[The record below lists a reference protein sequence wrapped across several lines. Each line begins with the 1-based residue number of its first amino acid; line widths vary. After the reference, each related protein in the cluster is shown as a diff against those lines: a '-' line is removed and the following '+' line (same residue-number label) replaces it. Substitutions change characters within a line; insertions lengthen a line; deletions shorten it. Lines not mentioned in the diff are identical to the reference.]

1 MFGVEVPAQGRS
13 GGSDVIVVEGGLCA
27 AEIVFQGTHRCGSKR
42 GLRVK
47 GMASNGFLWRTRGG
61 TMESIMGYVNPTSQP
76 NENAMVMEKFTWWNK
91 REHPYTVRE
100 RLDRACGNTAWKYDF
115 SNARVVRSAW
125 DILVSTDPNIAVW
138 ENVKGCR
145 EALKQWDKNV
155 FGNVRRR
162 IKEVEE
168 ENEEFKVQEILMN
181 YFQGIFSSRGPS
193 DDALEAALSGSD
205 VTRSVLSMLNDV
217 HLLHKMNFTHIVLI
231 PKRTNPET
239 VSHFRPIS
247 LCNTMV
253 KIASKCVA
261 NRLKL
266 ILDHV
271 ISPSQSAF
279 IPNRLI
285 TNNVLIAFELNHFV
299 KNRTRGRTG
308 QFGYFKPDRG
318 LRQGDPLSPYLFLF
332 VAEVFSSMLQT
343 TIDRREMEGIAVS
356 RGAPRISHLLFADD
370 TIIFGKATEEAM
382 LTLVRVLDIYAAASG
397 QEINLEKSSIVI
409 SRNIRA
415 ENQRRLAT
423 ILGVQIT
430 VKHEKY
436 LGLPAVAG
444 RSRSELFQSVKD
456 RIWARID
463 GWNSKL
469 LSQAGRAVLVKSVLQ
484 SIPTY
489 LMSCFRMPDYVLEE
503 VERISAKFL
512 WFNRGEK
519 LAAMAQ
525 IMSIRKGWRVGFP

>member
-1 MFGVEVPAQGRS
+1 MNEQLVQPFTASEVRNALFSMSPFKSPGPDGMPPLFFQKLWH
-13 GGSDVIVVEGGLCA
+13 IV
-27 AEIVFQGTHRCGSKR
+27 
-42 GLRVK
+42 
-47 GMASNGFLWRTRGG
+47 
-61 TMESIMGYVNPTSQP
+61 
-76 NENAMVMEKFTWWNK
+76 
-91 REHPYTVRE
+91 
-100 RLDRACGNTAWKYDF
+100 
-115 SNARVVRSAW
+115 
-125 DILVSTDPNIAVW
+125 
-138 ENVKGCR
+138 
-145 EALKQWDKNV
+145 
-155 FGNVRRR
+155 
-162 IKEVEE
+162 
-168 ENEEFKVQEILMN
+168 
-181 YFQGIFSSRGPS
+181 
-193 DDALEAALSGSD
+193 GSD

-285 TNNVLIAFELNHFV
+285 TDNVLIAFELNHFV

-308 QFGYFKPDRG
+308 CFALKLDMSKAYDRVEWHFLREILSRIGIHEQFVRLIMSLVTTVSYSLMLNGSQFGYFKPDRG
-318 LRQGDPLSPYLFLF
+318 LRQGDPLSQYLFLF

-343 TIDRREMEGIAVS
+343 TIDRREMEGIEVS

-397 QEINLEKSSIVI
+397 QEINLEKSSITI
-409 SRNIRA
+409 SRNIQV

-430 VKHEKY
+430 VKYERY

-469 LSQAGRAVLVKSVLQ
+469 LSQVGRAVLVKSVLQ

-489 LMSCFRMPDYVLEE
+489 LMSCFRMPDYVLED

-512 WFNRGEK
+512 WYNRGEK
-519 LAAMAQ
+519 RTHWL
-525 IMSIRKGWRVGFP
+525 RWHKLCL